1 MLLQCLISNNKL
13 EDHLLMINFIM
24 NFKELSCRLL
34 IAFSNG
40 LLFLWDASEDRVV
53 LVRGNKDLP
62 MEGKTANDSLEASH
76 DELSDLELDGKEI
89 SSLCWASAD
98 GSVLGVGYVDGD
110 ILFWD
115 FSEGQKGKTSNHAV
129 KLQLS
134 SAEKRLPVIVMH
146 WCLDVTRKN
155 CGGKLFIYGGD
166 IIGSDEVLTVRTQH
180 CV

>member
-1 MLLQCLISNNKL
+1 MLFQFIISKNTIFF
-13 EDHLLMINFIM
+13 LLFFIM
-24 NFKELSCRLL
+24 IFKQLSCRLL

-53 LVRGNKDLP
+53 VVRGNKDLP
-62 MEGKTANDSLEASH
+62 VEGKTVGDSLEASH

-98 GSVLGVGYVDGD
+98 GSVLAVGYVDGD

-115 FSEGQKGKTSNHAV
+115 FSDGQKGKTSNHAV

-146 WCLDVTRKN
+146 WCLDVSRKN

-166 IIGSDEVLTVRTQH
+166 IIGSEEVLTVRTQLK
-180 CV
+180 